1 MTIQKVIDLIEWTI
15 EGKIAAKNVANSI
28 ITQHILQLSI
38 DELNLILT
46 DLKKEKN
53 TITHQQFISCAK
65 ALSER
70 SAEMCNINPAD
81 DWYMYS
87 EDYKDDV
94 KTVISILNMEI
105 EEND

>member
-15 EGKIAAKNVANSI
+15 EGKIAVKNVANEF
-28 ITQHILQLSI
+28 TQHILQLSI
-38 DELNLILT
+38 NELNLILS

-81 DWYMYS
+81 NWYVYS

-94 KTVISILNMEI
+94 KTVISILNIEI